1 MSEKKKEQV
10 SKRQMLREKR
20 KKKARQ
26 QRILVV
32 IGTIAVVILIVGFL
46 VSSSAREALKP
57 VGEYVKIT
65 PTSWP
70 MEDGVFLGNPEA
82 LVKIDVFEDFKCIA
96 CKGYTETVE
105 PEVIQNL
112 VATGDA
118 YYIFHQY
125 PFLDDASAVKDS
137 DRSAN
142 AAMCAAE
149 QNRFWDYKSMLF
161 ANFNHIPNEFSNKR
175 LMAFAEE
182 LNLDMDG
189 FNACFNEN
197 RYQDV
202 INEDLGLGEQW
213 RVTGTPSV
221 YVNGKIVRPGF
232 VPSLEDIN
240 TAVEAALASSGN

>member
-10 SKRQMLREKR
+10 SKRQMLREQR

-26 QRILVV
+26 QRLLVI
-32 IGTIAVVILIVGFL
+32 IGTIAVALLVVGL
-46 VSSSAREALKP
+46 LAGSSMREALKP

-70 MEDGVFLGNPEA
+70 MEDGRFLGNPEA
-82 LVKIDVFEDFKCIA
+82 VVKIDVFEDFKCIA
-96 CKGYTETVE
+96 CQGYSDAIE

-125 PFLDDASAVKDS
+125 PFLDDTSEVKDS

-161 ANFNHIPNEFSNKR
+161 ANYNSTPNEFNNQR
-175 LMAFAEE
+175 LIAFADE
-182 LNLDMDG
+182 LDLDMDA
-189 FNACFNEN
+189 FNDCFNEN

-202 INEDLGLGEQW
+202 INEDLNLGDQMG
-213 RVTGTPSV
+213 VTGTPSV

-232 VPSLEDIN
+232 VPSFEDIK
-240 TAVEAALASSGN
+240 AAIEVALASSGN